1 MMVENHPGFSMVFVL
16 LNMLP
21 VCYLLYFIDHCL
33 SLWPRSFGH
42 YVAHLFKLI
51 CCSIICIY
59 VLTFWVQCYVVWFLN
74 NNYVRF
80 LFTSRCLQKG
90 PCIICIVFL
99 YCFSSSCVPYVA
111 SFSGLSIFLNSL
123 TFLLLLRYTASDY
136 PSWYLK
142 TYLITLL
149 LFFFKK

>member
-1 MMVENHPGFSMVFVL
+1 MVENYPGFSIVFVL

-42 YVAHLFKLI
+42 YVAHLFKLM
-51 CCSIICIY
+51 CCSIICIN
-59 VLTFWVQCYVVWFLN
+59 VLTLCCPLKFLN

-80 LFTSRCLQKG
+80 VCTSKCLQKG

-99 YCFSSSCVPYVA
+99 FCFSSSFVPYVA

-142 TYLITLL
+142 TYLITLYC
-149 LFFFKK
+149 FV